1 MRRRRVS
8 ERVREVLVAIATLE
22 ARRDGLVGLVDRR
35 SISVQ
40 DARQGVFMIDDS
52 REWKRVTGC

>member
-1 MRRRRVS
+1 M
-8 ERVREVLVAIATLE
+8 AIATLE

-40 DARQGVFMIDDS
+40 DARQCVFMIDDS